1 LHISE
6 VFFKIKSS
14 NFLEWGGVITAIS
27 YSLLI
32 ALNIGAELIGF
43 SLLFISAVLIA
54 LWSLKGNHKGI
65 LILQLFYATAAILG
79 FFRWLS

>member
-1 LHISE
+1 M
-6 VFFKIKSS
+6 KSS
-14 NFLEWGGVITAIS
+14 DFLEWGGVITAIL
-27 YSLLI
+27 YTLLI

-43 SLLFISAVLIA
+43 SLLFISAVLIG
-54 LWSLKGNHKGI
+54 LWSFKGKHKGI

>member
-1 LHISE
+1 M
-6 VFFKIKSS
+6 KSS
-14 NFLEWGGVITAIS
+14 DFLEWGGVITAIS
-27 YSLLI
+27 YTLLI

-54 LWSLKGNHKGI
+54 LWSFKGNHKGI
-65 LILQLFYATAAILG
+65 LILQLFYATAAMLG

>member
-1 LHISE
+1 M
-6 VFFKIKSS
+6 KSS
-14 NFLEWGGVITAIS
+14 DFLEWGGVITAIL
-27 YSLLI
+27 YTLLI

-43 SLLFISAVLIA
+43 SLLFILAVLIT
-54 LWSLKGNHKGI
+54 LWSFKGNHKGI

>member
-1 LHISE
+1 M
-6 VFFKIKSS
+6 KSS
-14 NFLEWGGVITAIS
+14 NFLEWGGVITAIL
-27 YSLLI
+27 YTLLI

>member
-1 LHISE
+1 M
-6 VFFKIKSS
+6 KSS

-43 SLLFISAVLIA
+43 LLLFISAVLIA
-54 LWSLKGNHKGI
+54 LWSFKENHKGI
-65 LILQLFYATAAILG
+65 LILQLFYASAAILG
-79 FFRWLS
+79 FFRWLN

>member
-1 LHISE
+1 M
-6 VFFKIKSS
+6 KSS
-14 NFLEWGGVITAIS
+14 DFLEWGGVITAIS
-27 YSLLI
+27 YTLLI

>member
-1 LHISE
+1 M
-6 VFFKIKSS
+6 KSS
-14 NFLEWGGVITAIS
+14 YFLEWGGVITAIL
-27 YSLLI
+27 YTLLI